1 MGKLTGYILG
11 VTAAV
16 VLGYYSLSAY
26 YSALL
31 HWLTPYFG
39 SGLVIVMG
47 LMFLFM
53 GDPLHWPVLIGAWVL
68 LGIIVGIGSRKGRKA
83 VGAAIA
89 VYVTV
94 SGIMGLALASLFI
107 SFGGAGSFSLTG
119 GTGLIQSLSSG
130 SLAPPQGTNLYSIL
144 TEPIIGRFVSAIS
157 VISGSLSPG
166 GLSIN
171 PSVVTQG
178 LPGGGSIYHVVE
190 RVFLLFIPYIIAN
203 FVLFVVVSGIV
214 GKYANRILDPSWGKG
229 KKKKASGTVIV
240 VVVVAALLVA
250 SLVPVLQGGDGSYH
264 ARYAAPDSTG
274 KMSMLL
280 GSASPLFMS
289 PLPSH
294 YISGINSDSQAQL
307 NLSNISGINYAAG
320 VVGAYGDTYN
330 VYGYLQKTNSTTF
343 PGWAGDAQRNSSIF
357 TMIAVSANLT
367 DLAGALESDNLFGLS
382 QSFST
387 SSGIGGEFNRYL
399 NLIPPVTIVED
410 FPGSYNSTVAVATR
424 EASSISSFLNDSG
437 VSLLASFTLPG
448 NFISNVST
456 NATLYLY
463 GAGSA
468 NARTS
473 YDLLRSISPYIPSTG
488 SFPMFM
494 NGLKSG
500 YLVPGANPNSTESSL
515 FVSGYVNST
524 EVAHLISGSVGIG
537 NASKLLGSSIVFAGG
552 IFQKGNVFHSPPYR
566 QIINAAEIMGSN
578 TTMTFPSNSTVYGL
592 TFAYPEENATSGSL
606 DYNYSSYSSYQDI
619 PVSAIGTSTPDPIN
633 YTSHINTGS
642 LRFETDAT
650 FPADL
655 NISITYRM
663 LNGTVAMVNTT
674 ISSQSASNLKNF
686 SISEYAV
693 IQDYPGLVTL
703 VRGSANF
710 SQPSLGSSPAGFS
723 YELSFKNPGAYVMPP
738 PMVSYVLD
746 GHNFSYAYTDPTIV
760 VPYPDVFST
769 INNLEYNSAAIIAY
783 ASGAHILVY
792 QLIPGIYFFD
802 LIPIALILID
812 IPLEYRWYRKIMSAR
827 RKAGSNQP

>member
-16 VLGYYSLSAY
+16 VIGYYSLSLY

-53 GDPLHWPVLIGAWVL
+53 GDPLHWPVLLGVWVL
-68 LGIIVGIGSRKGRKA
+68 LGVIVGIGSRKGRKA

-107 SFGGAGSFSLTG
+107 SFGGAGSINLAG

-130 SLAPPQGTNLYSIL
+130 TLAPPPGTNLYSIL
-144 TEPIIGRFVSAIS
+144 TEPIIGRFISAIS
-157 VISGSLSPG
+157 VITSSFSLG
-166 GLSIN
+166 GLSVN

-178 LPGGGSIYHVVE
+178 LPGGGSIYPVVE
-190 RVFLLFIPYIIAN
+190 RVLLLFIPYIIAN
-203 FVLFVVVSGIV
+203 FVIFVVVAGIA
-214 GKYANRILDPSWGKG
+214 GKYTNRILDPSSV
-229 KKKKASGTVIV
+229 KKKRKKSSGTVIV
-240 VVVVAALLVA
+240 VVAVAVLLIA
-250 SLVPVLQGGDGSYH
+250 SLVPVLQGADGHNTAQH
-264 ARYAAPDSTG
+264 AASGSTDE
-274 KMSMLL
+274 MSMLV
-280 GSASPLFMS
+280 GSSSPFFMA

-294 YISGINSDSQAQL
+294 YLSGIYSDSQAQL
-307 NLSNISGINYAAG
+307 NLSNVSGINYAAG
-320 VVGAYGDTYN
+320 VVGSYGDTYG

-343 PGWAGDAQRNSSIF
+343 SGWAGDARRNSSIF

-382 QSFST
+382 QSFAT

-399 NLIPPVTIVED
+399 NLIPPVAIVED
-410 FPGSYNSTVAVATR
+410 FPGSYNTTVAVATR
-424 EASSISSFLNDSG
+424 EASSISSSLNDSG
-437 VSLLASFTLPG
+437 VSLLASFTIPG
-448 NFISNVST
+448 EYISNVSV

-468 NARTS
+468 NVHTT
-473 YDLLRSISPYIPSTG
+473 YDLLKSISPYIPSTG

-494 NGLKSG
+494 SGLRSG
-500 YLVPGANPNSTESSL
+500 YLVPGAHLNSTESSL
-515 FVSGYVNST
+515 FVTGYVNST

-566 QIINAAEIMGSN
+566 QTISAAEIMGSN
-578 TTMTFPSNSTVYGL
+578 TTMTFPSNSTIYGL
-592 TFAYPEENATSGSL
+592 SFAYPVENVSSGSL
-606 DYNYSSYSSYQDI
+606 NYNYSSYSSYEDV
-619 PVSAIGTSTPDPIN
+619 PVSAIGTSTPSIIN
-633 YTSHINTGS
+633 YTSRINLGS
-642 LRFETDAT
+642 LYFETDAT
-650 FPADL
+650 FPAEL
-655 NISITYRM
+655 NVSITYSM
-663 LNGTVAMVNTT
+663 VNGTVAMVNTT
-674 ISSQSASNLKNF
+674 ISSQSSSNLKNF
-686 SISEYAV
+686 TISEYA
-693 IQDYPGLVTL
+693 IMQDYPGLVTL
-703 VRGSANF
+703 VSGSTNF
-710 SQPSLGSSPAGFS
+710 SQPSLGTTPAGFS
-723 YELSFKNPGAYVMPP
+723 YELRFRNPGAYVMPP
-738 PMVSYVLD
+738 PQISYVLD

-769 INNLEYNSAAIIAY
+769 INSLEYSSAAIIAY

-792 QLIPGIYFFD
+792 QLIPGFYFFD

-812 IPLEYRWYRKIMSAR
+812 IPLEYHWYRKIMAAR
-827 RKAGSNQP
+827 RKTGSSQP